1 MEQNQLISEE
11 VGEMPEDRTR
21 CISIIIAVAMIAG
34 VMLASLPAWA
44 DDLSKTGRDI
54 ALKWH
59 DAIIPVKAVIKL
71 RVVVEGREVENR
83 EYEIEDVAAIIDPS
97 GLAVLSL
104 SSIDPGELLNEYA
117 AASSDKYSVSTD
129 VTSLKMI
136 LPGDVETPSK
146 IVLRDKDLD
155 LAFIAPT
162 VKPDS
167 PAVALDL
174 KQIGKP
180 EVLDPVVILSRFG
193 KIANR
198 ELSVTLNRI
207 QTIIRKPKTF
217 YIPEQQT
224 TGLRTGSA
232 VFTAEGKL
240 AGVLLL
246 KRIKPQ
252 REAFLPSNDLKILP
266 IVVSAE
272 DITEI
277 VKQIAASGKG
287 N

>member
-1 MEQNQLISEE
+1 VEQNKLNSEE
-11 VGEMPEDRTR
+11 VVEMPGYQTR
-21 CISIIIAVAMIAG
+21 YARILIALVMITG
-34 VMLASLPAWA
+34 VVLASLPAWA

-54 ALKWH
+54 SLKWH
-59 DAIIPVKAVIKL
+59 DAIVPVKAVIKL
-71 RVVVEGREVENR
+71 RAVVEGREVENR
-83 EYEIEDVAAIIDPS
+83 EYEIEDVAAVIDPS

-104 SSIDPGELLNEYA
+104 SSIDPGELFNEYA
-117 AASSDKYSVSTD
+117 AASSDKYSLSSD

-162 VKPDS
+162 VKPDP

-174 KQIGKP
+174 GQIGKP
-180 EVLDPVVILSRFG
+180 EVLDPVIVLSRFG

-198 ELSVTLNRI
+198 EISVTLNRI

-232 VFTAEGKL
+232 VFTADGKL

-246 KRIKPQ
+246 KRVKPQ
-252 REAFLPSNDLKILP
+252 RDAILSSNDLKILP

-272 DITEI
+272 DIAEI
-277 VKQIAASGKG
+277 VKQISASGKG